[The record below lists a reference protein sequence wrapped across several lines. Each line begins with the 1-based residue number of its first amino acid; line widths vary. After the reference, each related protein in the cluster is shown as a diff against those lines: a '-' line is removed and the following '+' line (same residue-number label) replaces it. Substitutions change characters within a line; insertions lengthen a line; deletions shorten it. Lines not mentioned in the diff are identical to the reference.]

1 MRQTNLKNQATA
13 AAAACAAPAFV
24 EQSSADPAACLDK
37 PCVDKACVDQP
48 CLDQACAGHAA
59 ARSAGPRDML
69 RAALDKG
76 RALLRV
82 YFHSRKVRAAANALA
97 QALAE
102 SREASSWPGD
112 RLPVGE
118 EMSAQ
123 VEKLTRRLSLETEAH
138 NRLEALFKSVELGR
152 SAAAV

>member
-1 MRQTNLKNQATA
+1 MEQLNSTNHTTA
-13 AAAACAAPAFV
+13 AAAVCPESACAESTCV
-24 EQSSADPAACLDK
+24 NQACR
-37 PCVDKACVDQP
+37 DKAP
-48 CLDQACAGHAA
+48 TDQACTDQTAA
-59 ARSAGPRDML
+59 HPALPADLL

-123 VEKLTRRLSLETEAH
+123 VEKLTRRLKLETEAQ
-138 NRLEALFKSVELGR
+138 NRLAALFKSVELGR

>member
-1 MRQTNLKNQATA
+1 MGHVKIKDRTTA
-13 AAAACAAPAFV
+13 DAAICAEPARAEPAWVVPARAEPASAVLGACGR
-24 EQSSADPAACLDK
+24 PAATGRETEA
-37 PCVDKACVDQP
+37 V
-48 CLDQACAGHAA
+48 
-59 ARSAGPRDML
+59 PRDLL
-69 RAALDKG
+69 RTALDKG

-97 QALAE
+97 QALAD

-118 EMSAQ
+118 EMSVQ
-123 VEKLTRRLSLETEAH
+123 VEKLTHRLKLETEAH
-138 NRLEALFKSVELGR
+138 YRFEALFRSVDLGR

>member
-1 MRQTNLKNQATA
+1 MGQINISNQTTA
-13 AAAACAAPAFV
+13 AAAVCAEPAGVKQAC
-24 EQSSADPAACLDK
+24 ADPAACVK
-37 PCVDKACVDQP
+37 KG
-48 CLDQACAGHAA
+48 CARHAA
-59 ARSAGPRDML
+59 ARSAGPHDLL
-69 RAALDKG
+69 RASLNKG

-102 SREASSWPGD
+102 SRESSSWPGD

-123 VEKLTRRLSLETEAH
+123 VEKLTRRLKLETEAH
-138 NRLEALFKSVELGR
+138 NRFEALFRSVDLGR

>member
-1 MRQTNLKNQATA
+1 MEQLNSTNHTTA
-13 AAAACAAPAFV
+13 AAAVCPESDWVQQSCA
-24 EQSSADPAACLDK
+24 DK
-37 PCVDKACVDQP
+37 ACVDKACVH
-48 CLDQACAGHAA
+48 LVCAEHATVKPGA
-59 ARSAGPRDML
+59 PRDLL

-102 SREASSWPGD
+102 SRESSSWPGD

-123 VEKLTRRLSLETEAH
+123 VEKLTRRLKLETEAQT
-138 NRLEALFKSVELGR
+138 RLAALFKSVDLGR

>member
-1 MRQTNLKNQATA
+1 MGQLKISNQTTA
-13 AAAACAAPAFV
+13 AAAV
-24 EQSSADPAACLDK
+24 SKHDVL
-37 PCVDKACVDQP
+37 
-48 CLDQACAGHAA
+48 HAA
-59 ARSAGPRDML
+59 V
-69 RAALDKG
+69 DKG

-97 QALAE
+97 QALAD

-118 EMSAQ
+118 EMSAL
-123 VEKLTRRLSLETEAH
+123 VEKLTRRLKLETEAH
-138 NRLEALFKSVELGR
+138 NRFEVLFRSVDLGR

>member
-1 MRQTNLKNQATA
+1 MGHVDAKDQTTAGGATVAEPACTVPAGSGRSPLKSGAEE
-13 AAAACAAPAFV
+13 V
-24 EQSSADPAACLDK
+24 RDLM
-37 PCVDKACVDQP
+37 
-48 CLDQACAGHAA
+48 HAA
-59 ARSAGPRDML
+59 M
-69 RAALDKG
+69 DKG

-97 QALAE
+97 QALAA

-123 VEKLTRRLSLETEAH
+123 VEKLTHRLKLETEAH
-138 NRLEALFKSVELGR
+138 YRFEALFRSVDLGR

>member
-1 MRQTNLKNQATA
+1 MGQINITSRTTA
-13 AAAACAAPAFV
+13 ASAVCAEPACAEPACV
-24 EQSSADPAACLDK
+24 NQGSADQAS
-37 PCVDKACVDQP
+37 CVKQDCG
-48 CLDQACAGHAA
+48 GHAA
-59 ARSAGPRDML
+59 AASVGPRDLM
-69 RAALDKG
+69 RAALAKS

-97 QALAE
+97 HALAE
-102 SREASSWPGD
+102 SRESSSWPGD

-123 VEKLTRRLSLETEAH
+123 VEKLTRRLSLETKAH
-138 NRLEALFKSVELGR
+138 NRLEALFRSVELGR

>member
-1 MRQTNLKNQATA
+1 MEQLNSTNQTTA
-13 AAAACAAPAFV
+13 AAAVCPESDWVQQSCA
-24 EQSSADPAACLDK
+24 DK
-37 PCVDKACVDQP
+37 ACVDKACVH
-48 CLDQACAGHAA
+48 LVCADHAA
-59 ARSAGPRDML
+59 VKPAPPRNLL

-102 SREASSWPGD
+102 SRESSSWPGD

-123 VEKLTRRLSLETEAH
+123 VEKLTRRLKLETEAQT
-138 NRLEALFKSVELGR
+138 RLAALFKSVDLGR

>member
-1 MRQTNLKNQATA
+1 MEQLNSTNHTTA
-13 AAAACAAPAFV
+13 AAAVCAGPPCVYQAAAEHACA
-24 EQSSADPAACLDK
+24 E
-37 PCVDKACVDQP
+37 
-48 CLDQACAGHAA
+48 HAA
-59 ARSAGPRDML
+59 VKPAPPGDLL

-102 SREASSWPGD
+102 SRESSSWPGD

-123 VEKLTRRLSLETEAH
+123 VEKLTRRLKLETEAQT
-138 NRLEALFKSVELGR
+138 RLAALFKSVDLGR

>member
-1 MRQTNLKNQATA
+1 MEQLNSTNHTTA
-13 AAAACAAPAFV
+13 AAAACAEPAWV
-24 EQSSADPAACLDK
+24 QH
-37 PCVDKACVDQP
+37 ACVDQ
-48 CLDQACAGHAA
+48 AGAEHAA
-59 ARSAGPRDML
+59 VKPAAPRDLL

-102 SREASSWPGD
+102 SRESSSWPGD

-123 VEKLTRRLSLETEAH
+123 VEKLTRRLKLETEAQT
-138 NRLEALFKSVELGR
+138 RLAALFKSVDLGR

>member
-1 MRQTNLKNQATA
+1 
-13 AAAACAAPAFV
+13 V
-24 EQSSADPAACLDK
+24 
-37 PCVDKACVDQP
+37 V
-48 CLDQACAGHAA
+48 
-59 ARSAGPRDML
+59 L
-69 RAALDKG
+69 RELVRTALDKG

-123 VEKLTRRLSLETEAH
+123 VEKLTHRLKLETEAH
-138 NRLEALFKSVELGR
+138 HRLEALFRSVYLGR

>member
-1 MRQTNLKNQATA
+1 MEHINKNNQTTA
-13 AAAACAAPAFV
+13 GGAAVAEP
-24 EQSSADPAACLDK
+24 
-37 PCVDKACVDQP
+37 
-48 CLDQACAGHAA
+48 
-59 ARSAGPRDML
+59 ARSVPADSEPDPLKSGGEAVSGDL
-69 RAALDKG
+69 LQAALDKG

-112 RLPVGE
+112 RLPVGA
-118 EMSAQ
+118 EMSVQ
-123 VEKLTRRLSLETEAH
+123 VEKLTRRLKLETEAH
-138 NRLEALFKSVELGR
+138 NRLEALFKSVDLGR

>member
-1 MRQTNLKNQATA
+1 MDQRNSTNHTTA
-13 AAAACAAPAFV
+13 AAAAC
-24 EQSSADPAACLDK
+24 SDPAWVK
-37 PCVDKACVDQP
+37 HACVDP
-48 CLDQACAGHAA
+48 AGAEHAA
-59 ARSAGPRDML
+59 VKPAAPRDLL

-123 VEKLTRRLSLETEAH
+123 VEKLTRRLKLETEAL
-138 NRLEALFKSVELGR
+138 NRLAALFKSVDLGR
-152 SAAAV
+152 SVTAD

>member
-1 MRQTNLKNQATA
+1 MGQINLTSRTTA
-13 AAAACAAPAFV
+13 AAAVCAEPACAEPACV
-24 EQSSADPAACLDK
+24 NQGSAAQAACVKQD
-37 PCVDKACVDQP
+37 C
-48 CLDQACAGHAA
+48 GRHAA
-59 ARSAGPRDML
+59 AASAGPRDLM
-69 RAALDKG
+69 RAALDKS

-102 SREASSWPGD
+102 SRESSSWPGD

-138 NRLEALFKSVELGR
+138 NRLEALFRSVELGR

>member
-1 MRQTNLKNQATA
+1 MRHINITSRTTA
-13 AAAACAAPAFV
+13 AAAVCAEPACV
-24 EQSSADPAACLDK
+24 NQGSADQAASVKQDDGGQPAATS
-37 PCVDKACVDQP
+37 
-48 CLDQACAGHAA
+48 
-59 ARSAGPRDML
+59 ARPRDLM
-69 RAALDKG
+69 RAALAKS

-97 QALAE
+97 HALAE
-102 SREASSWPGD
+102 SRESSSWPGD

-138 NRLEALFKSVELGR
+138 NRLEALFRSVELGR

>member
-1 MRQTNLKNQATA
+1 MGHVNIKDRTTA
-13 AAAACAAPAFV
+13 DAAACPF
-24 EQSSADPAACLDK
+24 L
-37 PCVDKACVDQP
+37 
-48 CLDQACAGHAA
+48 ACAEP
-59 ARSAGPRDML
+59 AGVEPGGAEPATGGPEAGAQPRELL
-69 RAALDKG
+69 RTVLDKG
-76 RALLRV
+76 RALMRV

-118 EMSAQ
+118 EMSVQ
-123 VEKLTRRLSLETEAH
+123 VEKLTHRLKLETEAH
-138 NRLEALFKSVELGR
+138 YRLEALFRSVNLGR

>member
-1 MRQTNLKNQATA
+1 MGHVNSKDRTTPD
-13 AAAACAAPAFV
+13 AAACADLAHAEPAGVEPGGAEPAGGPEAGAPR
-24 EQSSADPAACLDK
+24 EL
-37 PCVDKACVDQP
+37 
-48 CLDQACAGHAA
+48 
-59 ARSAGPRDML
+59 L
-69 RAALDKG
+69 RTVLDKG
-76 RALLRV
+76 KALMRV

-118 EMSAQ
+118 EMSMQ
-123 VEKLTRRLSLETEAH
+123 VEKLTHRLKLETEAH
-138 NRLEALFKSVELGR
+138 YRLEALFRSVNLGR